1 MTNEPNLK
9 AKITE
14 DIYAAE
20 PCRVRTPTDFVVLV
34 DGMTAANDLGLI
46 VAIPTHV
53 AVHTDARGRSITFG
67 NLTIEFKLTAS
78 SKLYWAVH
86 PAMRIIQA
94 LHWLKDI
101 IPSNEVR
108 IISRLTV
115 ILNDPNYGLTIRKD
129 LESGL
134 KTLPAW
140 MQWIVRKLLIEDD
153 TARRGMKQSGRLKP
167 EKVASIP
174 SWKVAQ

>member
-78 SKLYWAVH
+78 SKLY
-86 PAMRIIQA
+86 PGNLTRIFLRGIFSSRA
-94 LHWLKDI
+94 FFREFFSFLGKLCTLAKDI
-101 IPSNEVR
+101 MSILAIFWIFSPSF
-108 IISRLTV
+108 
-115 ILNDPNYGLTIRKD
+115 
-129 LESGL
+129 SGFRQA
-134 KTLPAW
+134 KS
-140 MQWIVRKLLIEDD
+140 I
-153 TARRGMKQSGRLKP
+153 ARWGSFAFGPCRHYAAVLVMEERVLH
-167 EKVASIP
+167 EL
-174 SWKVAQ
+174 